1 VTRRLRHVIVG
12 ALIAAA
18 ATGSADAAAAA
29 SPQQQ
34 LASRYSPVVELKK
47 QRTLCGKGEAYRP
60 VQVDLVLGR
69 KDVSLFEGAGR
80 NYRRL
85 RRAPTTADLASS
97 PAAYYVDLPGHP
109 ITGRC
114 GYQRWFKRIGA
125 AASNAVY
132 AHIATERGQTGRL
145 ALQYWLYYVYNDY
158 NDKHESD
165 WEMVQL
171 EFDAGTVEE
180 ALRRPPVD
188 VLYSQHKGAERASWD
203 DDKLRKVDGT
213 HLVTYP
219 AAGSHANYFRNA
231 LWLGRS
237 ANEGLG
243 CDDSTGPST
252 TVRPRAIVVPTQAPP
267 TSKLA
272 WIHFDGHWGQRERA
286 FNDGP
291 LGPNANLQWTQP
303 FTWADNVERSRSFTV
318 PGTAHAGLDASDV
331 FCTGVTAVS
340 DAIDEIYRSTWLVA
354 TAAGLLVVFLAF
366 LVTRTRWGPAPLRP
380 LEQRRS
386 AGQIL
391 RVSLGVY
398 RLGWRS
404 LFVISA
410 LVFPVTFVAALGAHL
425 LLDLGPAQD
434 LMQALGRERMLPIHV
449 YVLVFAVIEVVPL
462 GFAIAATAVAAA
474 SLRLDVEQVGTRGAY
489 ERAVHHRRPLAGV
502 LLRVAGIP
510 LLLAA
515 TIVGLPVA
523 VWYLGRTAVA
533 VPACVLEDLDTRAA
547 IRRSKQLVGPH
558 FWRVSALT
566 TLTVAVALLVG
577 PIVGAVVLLRTDLPV
592 LLANLIGVAFSAA
605 VLPLVG
611 ITITLLFLDLRAR
624 ETEGAPDVVAA
635 PAPAG

>member
-1 VTRRLRHVIVG
+1 VPSRLRHVIVG

-18 ATGSADAAAAA
+18 ATGFVERAAAA
-29 SPQQQ
+29 SPEQQ
-34 LASRYSPVVELKK
+34 LASRYAPVVELKK
-47 QRTLCGKGEAYRP
+47 QRRLCDRGEAYRP

-69 KDVSLFEGAGR
+69 RDVSLFEGAGKG
-80 NYRRL
+80 YRRL
-85 RRAPTTADLASS
+85 GRAPTASDLSS
-97 PAAYYVDLPGHP
+97 GPSNYYVDLPGHP

-125 AASNAVY
+125 GAPNAVY
-132 AHIATERGQTGRL
+132 AHVATEPGQPGRL

-171 EFDAGTVEE
+171 DFDAGTVKE
-180 ALRRPPVD
+180 ALRRPPVE

-213 HLVTYP
+213 HVVTYP

-237 ANEGLG
+237 AGQGLG

-252 TVRPRAIVVPTQAPP
+252 RVRPRAVVVPTRVPP

-272 WIHFDGHWGQRERA
+272 WITFEGHWGQRERG

-291 LGPNANLQWTQP
+291 LGPNANAQWTQP
-303 FTWADNVERSRSFTV
+303 FTWAESVERSRSFTV
-318 PGTAHAGLDASDV
+318 PGSAHAGLDSSDV

-340 DAIDEIYRSTWLVA
+340 DAIDEIYTSTWA
-354 TAAGLLVVFLAF
+354 IPAACLLVAF
-366 LVTRTRWGPAPLRP
+366 LVLLVSRTRWRPAPLRP

-398 RLGWRS
+398 RLDWRS

-410 LVFPVTFVAALGAHL
+410 LVFPLTFLAALGAHV
-425 LLDLGPAQD
+425 LLDLGPGQA
-434 LMQALGRERMLPIHV
+434 LVQALGRETLLAVHV
-449 YVLVFAVIEVVPL
+449 YALVFAVIEVAVL
-462 GFAIAATAVAAA
+462 GFATAAIAIAAA
-474 SLRLDVEQVGTRGAY
+474 SLRVGVEHVGTMGAY
-489 ERAVHHRRPLAGV
+489 QRAVHRARPLAGV
-502 LLRVAGIP
+502 LVRVAGIP
-510 LLLAA
+510 LLLAG
-515 TIVGLPVA
+515 TIVGLPIA

-533 VPACVLEDLDTRAA
+533 VPACVLEDLDTRAT
-547 IRRSKQLVGPH
+547 IRRSKQLVGRH

-577 PIVGAVVLLRTDLPV
+577 PIVGAVVLLRTELPV
-592 LLANLIGVAFSAA
+592 LIANLIGVVVSAA
-605 VLPLVG
+605 VMPVVG
-611 ITITLLFLDLRAR
+611 ITIMLLFLDLRAR
-624 ETEGAPDVVAA
+624 ETGEAPDVVAA

>member
-1 VTRRLRHVIVG
+1 VPGRLRHAIVG

-18 ATGSADAAAAA
+18 ATGGMDTAAA
-29 SPQQQ
+29 SPAQR
-34 LASRYSPVVELKK
+34 LASRYSPVVELKQ

-60 VQVDLVLGR
+60 VPVDVVLGR

-80 NYRRL
+80 AYRRL
-85 RRAPTTADLASS
+85 RRAPTVADLSS
-97 PAAYYVDLPGHP
+97 APSTYYVDLPGHP

-114 GYQRWFKRIGA
+114 GYQRWFKRIGGTA
-125 AASNAVY
+125 PNAVY
-132 AHIATERGQTGRL
+132 AHIATEHGQPGRL

-165 WEMVQL
+165 WEMLQL

-180 ALRRPPVD
+180 ALRRAPVD

-213 HLVTYP
+213 HVVTYP
-219 AAGSHANYFRNA
+219 AAGSHANYFRDA

-252 TVRPRAIVVPTQAPP
+252 TVRPRAIVVPTRAPP
-267 TSKLA
+267 SSKLA
-272 WIHFDGHWGQRERA
+272 WITFEGHWGQRERS

-303 FTWADNVERSRSFTV
+303 FTWAENVERGRSFTV

-340 DAIDEIYRSTWLVA
+340 DVIDGVYKSTWPVAAAACLLVA
-354 TAAGLLVVFLAF
+354 LLVL

-398 RLGWRS
+398 RLDLRS

-410 LVFPVTFVAALGAHL
+410 LVFPLTFLAALGAHL
-425 LLDLGPAQD
+425 LLDLGPGEE
-434 LMQALGRERMLPIHV
+434 LMGALGRERMLPIHV
-449 YVLVFAVIEVVPL
+449 YILVFAVIEVVPL
-462 GFAIAATAVAAA
+462 GFSVAATAIAAS
-474 SLRLDVEQVGTRGAY
+474 SLRLGEEPVGTMGAY
-489 ERAVHHRRPLAGV
+489 ARAVHHGRPLAGV

-533 VPACVLEDLDTRAA
+533 VPACVLEDLDARAA

-566 TLTVAVALLVG
+566 TLTVAVALLAG

-592 LLANLIGVAFSAA
+592 LLANLIGVAVSAA
-605 VLPLVG
+605 VLPVVG

-624 ETEGAPDVVAA
+624 EAEEAPDVVAA